1 MGSPGRNCENCNNL
15 SPQHVRMASRRPG
28 VFLSPHL
35 WTRCP
40 EARCFGPGCRSP
52 PVPSISIP
60 SLSTNVEM
68 EVTYDNYQIEPLLPP
83 PDRDNHP
90 AVMQA
95 YGFSVKVMTESK
107 CVAELMK
114 MYQKLTEN

>member
-1 MGSPGRNCENCNNL
+1 
-15 SPQHVRMASRRPG
+15 
-28 VFLSPHL
+28 
-35 WTRCP
+35 
-40 EARCFGPGCRSP
+40 
-52 PVPSISIP
+52 
-60 SLSTNVEM
+60 M
-68 EVTYDNYQIEPLLPP
+68 EVTYDNHQIEPLLPP